1 LVPSPRQT
9 LQQGATNISKE
20 PDMPGIEGKVVA
32 ITGASSGIGE
42 ATARLLAQRGA
53 RVLLGA
59 RRISRL
65 NALANEIVE
74 AGGSAR
80 YQALDVTRGASM
92 RFFIDE
98 ATEAFGRIDVIVN
111 NAGVMPLSKLEEC
124 EVNVRGV
131 LHGIAAGLPRMRAQG
146 SGQFVSLCANGGHAV
161 ASTASDRGTMK
172 RSVRT
177 ISEGLRQEAGADI
190 RVTVISPGMG
200 GLELAD
206 GDSPVAI
213 ARAIAFAIEQPED
226 VDSGEIVMRSTASP
240 C

>member
-1 LVPSPRQT
+1 MS
-9 LQQGATNISKE
+9 
-20 PDMPGIEGKVVA
+20 GIEGKVVA

-59 RRISRL
+59 RRIGRL
-65 NALANEIVE
+65 NALANEILE

-80 YQALDVTRGASM
+80 YQALDVTQRASM
-92 RFFIDE
+92 QFFIDE
-98 ATEAFGRIDVIVN
+98 ATEAFGRVDVIVN
-111 NAGVMPLSKLEEC
+111 NAGVMQGSNLEEC

-131 LHGIAAGLPRMRAQG
+131 LNGIAAGLPRMRAQG

-161 ASTASDRGTMK
+161 ASTASDRGTVK
-172 RSVRT
+172 PSVRT
-177 ISEGLRQEAGADI
+177 ISEGLRQETGDEI

-206 GDSPVAI
+206 GDSPAAI
-213 ARAIAFAIEQPED
+213 ARAIAFAIEQPAD
-226 VDSGEIVMRSTASP
+226 VDAGEIAMPASRTSLRS
-240 C
+240 